1 MDELAGRAHDEVS
14 ETAAGTPAGAP
25 EGVREAVVPLPTASP
40 AFPGWDAAGD
50 GRRSQ
55 KASLPDELR
64 PRNRLFA
71 AGAEALSSAELLAV
85 LFSAFPGTG
94 DAAAMELAGRL
105 ISERGDLH
113 GLLRSTAHELVAVR
127 GVGEAKASALLAA
140 AELGKRMVS
149 RHTPDRP
156 VISSPADVDALL
168 RGKMGHLDRERFVVV
183 LLNTKNA
190 VLGTHTVSI
199 GTLSSSL
206 VHPREV
212 FKPAIQASAAAVIL
226 AHNHPSGKTQPSR
239 EDRDVTRRLVEAGET
254 IGIEVLDHLVIGDAH
269 FSFKE
274 HGLM

>member
-149 RHTPDRP
+149 RRTPDRP
-156 VISSPADVDALL
+156 VLSSPADGPRQRRGRRHRRPPRGHGVDRPKPGALHGLRL
-168 RGKMGHLDRERFVVV
+168 RGHRRGLRRRASG
-183 LLNTKNA
+183 LLA
-190 VLGTHTVSI
+190 G
-199 GTLSSSL
+199 
-206 VHPREV
+206 PR
-212 FKPAIQASAAAVIL
+212 
-226 AHNHPSGKTQPSR
+226 GGRPSR
-239 EDRDVTRRLVEAGET
+239 QARLGAGAKPGGAGGQTRAQTPGQQCASRLAEACGFR
-254 IGIEVLDHLVIGDAH
+254 GR
-269 FSFKE
+269 
-274 HGLM
+274 